1 MSTPKFF
8 DPLKFMM
15 NGLSVADNFEPD
27 PDFDKKVAIMIQH
40 EIKETTAELVLT
52 SNKQVKKELT
62 TRLEKLQKI
71 YQGFITGDNIS
82 RIVKIV
88 EEDKDTIQG
97 LGLSETEKAAL
108 LDKVKS
114 KIDQIN
120 NKNNII
126 DQE

>member
-1 MSTPKFF
+1 MTTPKFF

-15 NGLSVADNFEPD
+15 NGLNVAENFEPD

-40 EIKETTAELVLT
+40 EIKETTARLVLT
-52 SNKQVKKELT
+52 SSHSVKKELT

-88 EEDKDTIQG
+88 EEDKDAIQS
-97 LGLSETEKAAL
+97 LGMSESEKAAL
-108 LDKVKS
+108 LEKVKS
-114 KIDQIN
+114 KIQAIGQKGDV
-120 NKNNII
+120 I
-126 DQE
+126 DA